1 MLETKVISSLGKIY
15 PEEILNAGTVP
26 KSTLANE
33 PFSFQLAY
41 RLSESTTQTEPIYT
55 KIESDLPDE
64 CISVYKEGYLPIY
77 NPRIDW
83 YPDIVDKNEAGL
95 FPDPLFKRKT
105 NSNVIPTYF
114 NTGSITIEEDE
125 KHTLVATKASY
136 QGLWFTVNEDCA
148 EIPVGKHHI
157 TIKFYESRKNIYVTE
172 ETVEFEVLDARLDE
186 QKLIYTNWF
195 HCDCLA
201 DIYKVEMFSERHFE
215 IIRSFVTAAAKNG
228 MNMILLPAF
237 TPPLDTVIDG
247 ERLTAQLVRVKKASG
262 KYELDFTLFEKFV
275 NLCLECGIK
284 FFEHS
289 HLFTQWGAKHT
300 PKIIA
305 EVDGKEQRIFG
316 WETDSKSEEYK
327 DFLKAYF
334 AELVPVLEKLG
345 IKDKIY
351 FHTSDEPEDVHY
363 ESYRHACDTLKEI
376 YPEAITF
383 DALSKYKFF
392 EDGAVDVPVVMTTSE
407 DMPKF
412 VENCPHFWCYY
423 IGSCLA
429 DGASN
434 RLISLPSGRN
444 RRLGIQ
450 LYSAGAKGFLHWG
463 YNFYYDILSNGLYN
477 PFENPC
483 NFSAMPGTSYIV
495 YPAANGTAVP
505 SIRMKVMFE
514 AINDYNALITL
525 EHLIGREKT
534 MALVNDVCGEITTTT
549 AISDENIFALRTR
562 VNEMILQNK

>member
-1 MLETKVISSLGKIY
+1 MLEIKTISSLGKIY
-15 PEEILNAGTVP
+15 PEEILNAGSVP

-64 CISVYKEGYLPIY
+64 VISVYKEGYLPIY

-83 YPDIVDKNEAGL
+83 YPDITDKNDAGL
-95 FPDPLFKRKT
+95 FPDPLFKKKT
-105 NSNVIPTYF
+105 NAKTIPTYF
-114 NTGSITIEEDE
+114 NTGSITVEENE
-125 KHTLVATKASY
+125 KTTLVATTASY
-136 QGLWFTVNEDCA
+136 QGLWITLNENLGEMPIGEHYITV
-148 EIPVGKHHI
+148 
-157 TIKFYESRKNIYVTE
+157 KFYDSRKNEYVTE
-172 ETVEFEVLDARLDE
+172 KTFKFEVLDAKLDE
-186 QKLIYTNWF
+186 QKLIYTSWF

-201 DIYKVEMFSERHFE
+201 DIYNVEMFSDRHFE
-215 IIRSFVTAAAKNG
+215 ILRSFISAASKTG
-228 MNMILLPAF
+228 MNMLLTPAF

-247 ERLTAQLVRVKKASG
+247 ERRTAQLVKVKKTGG
-262 KYELDFTLFEKFV
+262 KYEFDFTLFEKFV
-275 NLCLECGIK
+275 NLCKECGIK
-284 FFEHS
+284 YFEHS

-300 PKIIA
+300 PKIMA
-305 EVDGKEQRIFG
+305 EVDGKEKRIFG
-316 WETDSKSEEYK
+316 WETDSASEEYK
-327 DFLKAYF
+327 EFLKAYF
-334 AELVPVLEKLG
+334 AELLPVLEKLE

-351 FHTSDEPEDVHY
+351 FHTSDEPENEHY
-363 ESYRHACDTLKEI
+363 ESYRHARDTIKEI
-376 YPEAITF
+376 YPEAKTF

-412 VENCPHFWCYY
+412 VENCPEFWCYY
-423 IGSCLA
+423 IGSCLK

-444 RRLGIQ
+444 RRLGTQ
-450 LYSAGAKGFLHWG
+450 LYCAGAKGFLHWG

-483 NFSAMPGTSYIV
+483 NFSAMPGTSYVV
-495 YPAANGTAVP
+495 YPSADGTAVP

-514 AINDYNALITL
+514 AINDYNALMTL
-525 EHLIGREKT
+525 ERLIGREKT
-534 MALVNDVCGEITTTT
+534 MALVTEVCGEITTTT
-549 AISDENIFALRTR
+549 AISDENIFALREK
-562 VNEMILQNK
+562 VNEMILKNQ